1 MSAAMPPIDNAYL
14 PGDVRNGTKER
25 RQQYDAALSFERQ
38 LVGELTKQLSK
49 TAQPADGSGGSAATQ
64 TYRDMLPGAMADAV
78 MAEGGLGLAQQIDKA
93 MPTASPSVG
102 AGVST

>member
-1 MSAAMPPIDNAYL
+1 MSAALPPIDNAFL
-14 PGDVRNGTKER
+14 PADVRNGTKER

-49 TAQPADGSGGSAATQ
+49 TAQPADGSQGSAATQ

-78 MAEGGLGLAQQIDKA
+78 MAEGGLGLAAQIDKA
-93 MPTASPSVG
+93 ISQEGTS
-102 AGVST
+102 

>member
-1 MSAAMPPIDNAYL
+1 MSAALPPIDNAFL
-14 PGDVRNGTKER
+14 PDDVRNGSKER

-49 TAQPADGSGGSAATQ
+49 TAEPADASSASAATQ

-78 MAEGGLGLAQQIDKA
+78 MAEGGLGLAQQIDAA
-93 MPTASPSVG
+93 MTQEG
-102 AGVST
+102 TK

>member
-1 MSAAMPPIDNAYL
+1 MSAAMPPIDNAFL
-14 PGDVRNGTKER
+14 PADVRNGTKER

-49 TAQPADGSGGSAATQ
+49 TAQPADGSQSSAATQ

-78 MAEGGLGLAQQIDKA
+78 MAEGGLGLAQQIDQA
-93 MPTASPSVG
+93 MSTASPSIGSEVT
-102 AGVST
+102 S